1 MSEEYK
7 RFSEL
12 YDLFHQKKD
21 YSKET
26 KFLRNILEKYNSK
39 KILDVGCG
47 TGRHI
52 ELLEK
57 QGYECTG
64 LDINPE
70 MINIAK
76 KRTKANFI
84 IGDMSN
90 FSLNNKFDAIISMFA
105 SFNHIIE
112 QKKIE
117 NSLKCF
123 FNHLNPYGILILD
136 LHNPLTNGKKIDK
149 IKNYTRE
156 MSWTINPVSKLEE
169 TTVKF
174 HINGKV
180 ATTSHRL
187 KIYSKEEINKF
198 LLGQGF
204 NKTEFFENYELKKAT
219 NKSKNMEV
227 LALK

>member
-1 MSEEYK
+1 
-7 RFSEL
+7 
-12 YDLFHQKKD
+12 
-21 YSKET
+21 
-26 KFLRNILEKYNSK
+26 
-39 KILDVGCG
+39 VGCG

-57 QGYECTG
+57 QGYKCTG

-84 IGDMSN
+84 IGNMSN
-90 FSLNNKFDAIISMFA
+90 FSLNEKFDAIISMFA

-112 QKKIE
+112 QEKIE

-123 FNHLNPYGILILD
+123 FNHLNPHGILILD
-136 LHNPLTNGKKIDK
+136 LHNPFTNGKKIDK
-149 IKNYTRE
+149 IENYTRE

-174 HINGKV
+174 YINGEV
-180 ATTSHRL
+180 ATASHLL
-187 KIYSKEEINKF
+187 KTYSIKEINKL

-204 NKTEFFENYELKKAT
+204 NKTEFFEDYELKKAT
-219 NKSKNMEV
+219 NKSKNMEII
-227 LALK
+227 ALK